1 MSITS
6 HYNDVTET
14 QIEIQLLNFSKLSN
28 DSRNTMC
35 KKPTCSP
42 NFTSSDPF
50 PQRVCAVKVS
60 IFVFTKLSQSVRA
73 PEGPMILFE
82 ERQSV

>member
-1 MSITS
+1 ME
-6 HYNDVTET
+6 Y
-14 QIEIQLLNFSKLSN
+14 EINV
-28 DSRNTMC
+28 
-35 KKPTCSP
+35 